1 LKKKS
6 FYAMT
11 VLHPE
16 HEPRREETA
25 MDTEKL
31 IYSVIPLVLIIFFSW
46 LFSVM
51 GSRMKKQAE
60 EESPGVAKSPGDQ
73 LLDLFGKVDD
83 EKIVV
88 SDERGTPGQ
97 TGGIPGSWSSE
108 WGMYRD
114 PQAPRVSPKPITPK
128 WWGA

>member
-1 LKKKS
+1 
-6 FYAMT
+6 
-11 VLHPE
+11 
-16 HEPRREETA
+16 
-25 MDTEKL
+25 MDIEKL

-60 EESPGVAKSPGDQ
+60 EGSPGVAKSPGDQ

-88 SDERGTPGQ
+88 NGEKPFSIQTDSAQPIGSTAWGT
-97 TGGIPGSWSSE
+97 
-108 WGMYRD
+108 YRD
-114 PQAPRVSPKPITPK
+114 PQVPVVTPKPITPK